1 MEIEPVFSCDACGLP
16 RGPLSPIPG
25 EGGPRHLC
33 PACLHAFVAGEVSA
47 MESRMGIKGGESME
61 EQEPDLTMAEAY
73 QAARE
78 SDHVINPVTH
88 YPDGTPRDWVTM
100 ELRAADYR
108 TLNQLAE
115 TWQCSRDNALG
126 MLCRAVRMQV
136 WPLGDVLTSLPEFH
150 AWVER
155 LVRAEQGPLREAF
168 RRANPEE
175 QAAMDRE
182 LPHRGR
188 RRALAAEGFC
198 VRCHHLREGLSLD
211 RADGLC
217 EECGDDADA

>member
-1 MEIEPVFSCDACGLP
+1 VPGDAAAGLTLRLMEIEPVFSCDACGLP
-16 RGPLSPIPG
+16 RGPLSNIPG

-47 MESRMGIKGGESME
+47 MEGRMGIKGGESME
-61 EQEPDLTMAEAY
+61 ETKAGYAPSRPCETCGEPLAAWAKVCDTCEAR
-73 QAARE
+73 AAFDPE
-78 SDHVINPVTH
+78 TH
-88 YPDGTPRDWVTM
+88 HADGTPRDWVTM

-108 TLNQLAE
+108 TLNQLAN

-155 LVRAEQGPLREAF
+155 LVHAEQGPLREAF

-188 RRALAAEGFC
+188 RSVEPR
-198 VRCHHLREGLSLD
+198 
-211 RADGLC
+211 
-217 EECGDDADA
+217 DA